1 MILIVGV
8 GVLMVLVVLVEI
20 EEVLLVFLVIASSM
34 VVVDVKNFR
43 KALYITILLFN
54 LLLLLFEEYFGF
66 V

>member
-20 EEVLLVFLVIASSM
+20 EEVLLLFLVIASSM

>member
-43 KALYITILLFN
+43 KALYITMLVV
-54 LLLLLFEEYFGF
+54 EF
-66 V
+66 VVAFV